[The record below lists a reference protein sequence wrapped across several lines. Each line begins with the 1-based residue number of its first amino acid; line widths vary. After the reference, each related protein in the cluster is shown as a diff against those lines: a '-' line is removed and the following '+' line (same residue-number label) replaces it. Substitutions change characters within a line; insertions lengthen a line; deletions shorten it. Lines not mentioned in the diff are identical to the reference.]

1 MTHFLCFLSFRFFD
15 RDGGRLVV
23 DSSSLELVKG
33 ATVDYKQVRLV
44 WICAWKWLVPR
55 SKRAVPSS
63 L

>member
-1 MTHFLCFLSFRFFD
+1 LSFRFFD